1 MPTELYLAPAAGGKT
16 EYALR
21 EARAAAQGLDAE
33 VRVCVPTSLQA
44 AAWRRRLAQHGG
56 AIGVHVLTFDGL
68 VAACL
73 NTAGARFTELSRPVQ
88 YRLLRRVIARLP
100 LAHYARIADKP
111 GFIQV
116 VADIIAELKAALVFP
131 EKLQTAVRDL
141 GDEPRLAELAV
152 IYTAYQEALQANDW
166 ADRAGLQW
174 LAVEEISRLREERAA
189 VLDDW
194 PLLIV
199 DGFADFPPAQMALLA
214 ELAKGVGRMIVL
226 LTMPEKVAYPRYRR
240 TQQEV
245 EDTLGVTARPLSA
258 ARTPGTSVLQDLA
271 RDLFTIDAPDAP
283 QRDNGAAAV
292 SMLEAPDRAAEV
304 RAALR
309 WLKQRIVFDGCE
321 AHEVALLARQMAP
334 YRAHARQIAAEFGLP
349 LHFATGPPLTG
360 SPVIAALLDLLRLHL
375 PLAGRDEP
383 SLPRRQVISAWRS
396 PYFVWPGEDGITG
409 GDADLL
415 DTLARQQRVIRGLGQ
430 WREAFAART
439 AVVASAAAHV
449 NEEEEFARPVVAAAA
464 AAALE
469 NKFNTFVNLTAPPPG
484 PAWLRDYVSWLERLI
499 GPDPEIT
506 DKKDWPDD
514 SLSVTEQVREAGA
527 AGADDIAALGTLKEI
542 LRGLVWAE
550 QAVGDAVTLS
560 YTAFYEE
567 LLGAISA
574 AHVELPAH
582 EGQVAI
588 LAADVSQVRGL
599 GFKAVA
605 VLGLSEGSFP
615 MAITEDPF
623 LRDEDRAAL
632 ATNIGARL
640 LLSTLSLEREMF
652 YDAVSRP
659 GQQLLLTRPVLADNG
674 AEWVASPYWTA
685 VRDLLKLEVEQA
697 RGETAVLPVAAASW
711 VEWWESVAGMEHL
724 PAPQAT
730 IDRRAALERG
740 TAVWGA
746 RRTLGL
752 SPWQGDL
759 SETAVILG
767 DKYGPQ
773 HVWSAGRLESYQM
786 CGFAFFTSSILDL
799 AERAEPQEGLDVAQ
813 LGSIYHE
820 IFEDVYNL
828 AAGPDLDGDEKTLH
842 AVIEAIAE
850 PILDEAPRKQGFRET
865 PWWSQTRG
873 EIVANVVHS
882 VIGLRHASYKFYAAE
897 AAFGFG
903 KHAAL
908 ELEDGDDRL
917 RLRGFIDRVDRDA
930 NGRIRIIDY
939 KLAGP
944 YKFTA
949 RAFAEGKKMQLPL
962 YARAA
967 EQALGLGQVADGF
980 YWHYRTAEA
989 SRFTLA
995 DAEEGMEEIIA
1006 TTEAHAW
1013 RAVRQIRQG
1022 SFAPRVPEGGC
1033 PSYCPAAVFCAH
1045 YAPSGY

>member
-21 EARAAAQGLDAE
+21 EARAAAQGLGAE

-44 AAWRRRLAQHGG
+44 AAWRRRLAQNGG

-73 NTAGARFTELSRPVQ
+73 NAAGARFTELSRPVQ
-88 YRLLRRVIARLP
+88 YRLLRTVIARLP
-100 LAHYARIADKP
+100 LVHYARIADKP

-116 VADIIAELKAALVFP
+116 AAQMIAELKAALIFP
-131 EKLQTAVRDL
+131 ESLQTAVRDL
-141 GDEPRLAELAV
+141 GDEPRLAELAT
-152 IYTAYQEALQANDW
+152 IYSAYQEALRANEW

-174 LAVEEISRLREERAA
+174 LAVEEVSHLREERPA
-189 VLDDW
+189 VLERW

-199 DGFADFPPAQMALLA
+199 DGFADMPPAQLALLA
-214 ELAKGVGRMIVL
+214 ELAQGVGRMIVL
-226 LTMPEKVAYPRYRR
+226 LTMPEKVTYPRYRR

-245 EDTLGVTARPLSA
+245 EDALGVAVRPLPA
-258 ARTPGTSVLQDLA
+258 AMPPGTAVLQDLA
-271 RDLFTIDAPDAP
+271 RDLFAPDAE
-283 QRDNGAAAV
+283 RREDSAGAV

-309 WLKQRIVFDGCE
+309 WLKQRIVFDLYE
-321 AHEVALLARQMAP
+321 PHEVALLARQMEP

-349 LHFATGPPLTG
+349 LHFASGPPLTG

-383 SLPRRQVISAWRS
+383 SLPRRQVIGAWRS
-396 PYFVWPGEDGITG
+396 PYFAWPGENGIAG

-415 DTLARQQRVIRGLGQ
+415 DALARQQRVIRGLSQ
-430 WREAFAART
+430 WQEAFAART
-439 AVVASAAAHV
+439 AVADAAGTAS
-449 NEEEEFARPVVAAAA
+449 EEESARPVVTGGD

-469 NKFNTFVNLTAPPPG
+469 DKFNAFITLTAPP
-484 PAWLRDYVSWLERLI
+484 AAASLREYVGWLEGII

-506 DKKDWPDD
+506 QQKGWSAD
-514 SLSVTEQVREAGA
+514 SLSVTAQVREVGKDGA
-527 AGADDIAALGTLKEI
+527 ADIAALGALKEI

-550 QAVGDAVTLS
+550 QAVGDAAPLS

-574 AHVELPAH
+574 AQVDLPAP
-582 EGQVAI
+582 EGQAPI
-588 LAADVSQVRGL
+588 LAADVPQARGL

-623 LRDEDRAAL
+623 LRDGDRAAL
-632 ATNIGARL
+632 AANLDARL
-640 LLSTLSLEREMF
+640 LPSTFSLEREAF
-652 YDAVSRP
+652 YEAVTRP

-674 AEWVASPYWTA
+674 AEWVASPYWSA
-685 VRDLLKLEVEQA
+685 VRDMLGLAVEQV
-697 RGETAVLPVAAASW
+697 RGETAVLPPLAASW
-711 VEWWESVAGMEHL
+711 VEWWESVARMPSL
-724 PAPQAT
+724 PAPKAT
-730 IDRRAALERG
+730 TDLRADLERR
-740 TAVWGA
+740 TAVWQA
-746 RRTLGL
+746 RRTPGL

-759 SETAVILG
+759 GETAVTLN
-767 DKYGPQ
+767 DTYGPQ
-773 HVWSAGRLESYQM
+773 HVWSASRLESYQM
-786 CGFAFFTSSILDL
+786 CGFAFFTSSILGL
-799 AERAEPQEGLDVAQ
+799 AERAEPQEGLDVSQ
-813 LGSIYHE
+813 LGSIYHD
-820 IFEDVYNL
+820 IFEEVYNL
-828 AAGPDLDGDEKTLH
+828 AAGPDLDSDEEALQ
-842 AVIEAIAE
+842 AVIAAIAE

-873 EIVANVVHS
+873 EIVANIVRS
-882 VIGLRHASYKFYAAE
+882 VMALRHASYEFYAAE

-903 KHAAL
+903 NQAAL

-944 YKFTA
+944 YKFTT
-949 RAFAEGKKMQLPL
+949 RAFAEGKKLQLPL
-962 YARAA
+962 YAHAA
-967 EQALGLGQVADGF
+967 EKALGLGQVADGF

-995 DAEEGMEEIIA
+995 GADEGVAGSIA
-1006 TTEAHAW
+1006 TAEAHAW

-1022 SFAPRVPEGGC
+1022 SFAPQVPEGGC
-1033 PSYCPAAVFCAH
+1033 PSYCAAAAFCAH
-1045 YAPSGY
+1045 FSPSGY